1 MHLQGVEKKRKGKT
15 KMKKEIIEWV
25 KVIVPFTILTVLVVG
40 SILGVMFFGYPPV
53 WVSILMLVPMA
64 LVIVKNVKETL

>member
-1 MHLQGVEKKRKGKT
+1 MWGVLARSRAKKKGKI
-15 KMKKEIIEWV
+15 MKLFAIYIALLIFAGIPAII
-25 KVIVPFTILTVLVVG
+25 
-40 SILGVMFFGYPPV
+40 FFGYPPV